1 METENQK
8 STKGLIREA
17 INKELQNIINS
28 ADKEQKMRHLENAL
42 ILKLGLGVCDEID
55 GGELKNLVFA
65 HDKLKSDNNLSR
77 SQEMVDGIVDEYRG
91 DFEGSGRC

>member
-42 ILKLGLGVCDEID
+42 ILKLGLGLCGEID
-55 GGELKNLVFA
+55 GGELKHLVFA
-65 HDKLKSDNNLSR
+65 QYKLKSDNNLSR

>member
-42 ILKLGLGVCDEID
+42 
-55 GGELKNLVFA
+55 
-65 HDKLKSDNNLSR
+65 
-77 SQEMVDGIVDEYRG
+77 RG
-91 DFEGSGRC
+91 CPETSKRL

>member
-1 METENQK
+1 METKN
-8 STKGLIREA
+8 TKNLIHEA
-17 INKELQNIINS
+17 IDKELQNVINS

-42 ILKLGLGVCDEID
+42 ILKLGLGVCDKID

-65 HDKLKSDNNLSR
+65 HDKLKSDNSFSR
-77 SQEMVDGIVDEYRG
+77 SQEVIDDIVGEYRG